1 MNRTIPL
8 LTGSDVSEIREP
20 SIAAHDLLAR

>member
-20 SIAAHDLLAR
+20 SIACRGWLAR